1 MEIKNELEKRKE
13 SLQRSL
19 EYYLQTIE
27 CKVKEI
33 WDLLKKDDLTG
44 VWMTARSIGDF
55 ATDIEV
61 DVRAMLF
68 LQKHGDKNK

>member
-1 MEIKNELEKRKE
+1 MEIKNELEKRRE

-44 VWMTARSIGDF
+44 VWMTARGIIDY
-55 ATDIEV
+55 AIDIEV
-61 DVRAMLF
+61 SIRALLF
-68 LQKHGDKNK
+68 LQKHADKNK